1 MSDYKIAFYYSPD
14 DNAYVTCVPELPGCM
29 ADGKTI
35 AEAIDNTKRVI
46 DEWIE
51 VTNEAG
57 EIVPKPL
64 SDIEFTDATAIDVAH
79 YILQKTDTITTWA
92 LEKLTYYCK
101 VWSLVWYGKSIV
113 SDTPQAWKDGPVF
126 QELYSKHKKKYVI
139 SPQELTGNH
148 VLSDS
153 EKRLIENILDIY
165 ASFGAEELRD
175 MTHRELPWNAARG
188 DLPSDAISHNEI
200 TDSMILEYYKI

>member
-14 DNAYVTCVPELPGCM
+14 DNAYVTSVPELPGCM

-35 AEAIDNTKRVI
+35 DEALANTDRVI

-51 VTNEAG
+51 VTKEAG
-57 EIVPKPL
+57 EIVPEPL
-64 SDIEFTDATAIDVAH
+64 SYIEFTDATAIDVAK

-101 VWSLVWYGKSIV
+101 VWSLVWYGKSII

-139 SPQELTGNH
+139 SPQELIGNH
-148 VLSDS
+148 VFSDS
-153 EKRLIENILDIY
+153 EKKLIDNILDIY

-175 MTHRELPWNAARG
+175 MTHREPPWNVARG
-188 DLPSDAISHNEI
+188 DIPSDAISHNEI
-200 TDSMILEYYKI
+200 TDGMILEYFKR